1 MDREKIVILGGGNG
15 ALGFA
20 AYLGLRG
27 RKAFL
32 WEFPEFRKD
41 LAQIYERGRI
51 VATGVVEG
59 ETEVEC
65 CDELGRAIWDAGIVM
80 VVVPAFAHRRLA
92 IEIAPYLEENTIL
105 VLNPG
110 RTGGA
115 LEVAAVLKE
124 KGKKTPIAETQ
135 SLLFACRRKG
145 EGGVHFN
152 GVKRSLRV
160 GVFPSKHTSEVVG
173 RLRQIFPQFQPVPD
187 VLTTSLGNIG
197 AVFHPPSALMNV
209 GVIESG
215 RTYDYYRETMTPA
228 VVRVIEEVDRERM
241 SLARVV
247 GAEVFSVQS
256 WLRDSYQLGEAPLYQ
271 MLRENPAYQG
281 VAGPHDIHT
290 RYITEDVPTGLVP
303 MESIGML
310 YHVSTPTISGLIS
323 VANSMIG
330 VDFRVSGRNLDRLG
344 LRGMVTSDIPT
355 FLREGEVLRS

>member
-1 MDREKIVILGGGNG
+1 
-15 ALGFA
+15 
-20 AYLGLRG
+20 
-27 RKAFL
+27 
-32 WEFPEFRKD
+32 
-41 LAQIYERGRI
+41 
-51 VATGVVEG
+51 
-59 ETEVEC
+59 
-65 CDELGRAIWDAGIVM
+65 
-80 VVVPAFAHRRLA
+80 
-92 IEIAPYLEENTIL
+92 
-105 VLNPG
+105 
-110 RTGGA
+110 
-115 LEVAAVLKE
+115 
-124 KGKKTPIAETQ
+124 
-135 SLLFACRRKG
+135 
-145 EGGVHFN
+145 
-152 GVKRSLRV
+152 
-160 GVFPSKHTSEVVG
+160 
-173 RLRQIFPQFQPVPD
+173 
-187 VLTTSLGNIG
+187 
-197 AVFHPPSALMNV
+197 MNV